1 MDWMR
6 EAETDVLEHI
16 LALLVSFAGLADR
29 AAGMPLCIQ
38 LPALGYLAYGEA
50 VARSFVVGLPSGA
63 AASVVA
69 SQATDRAERLAADF
83 RALAL
88 LLRSLLARARRR
100 ARFAARMAGPSMPP
114 RELAQPG
121 RLVPALPAPDTS

>member
-6 EAETDVLEHI
+6 EAETEVLEHI
-16 LALLVSFAGLADR
+16 LALLVSFSALADR

-38 LPALGYLAYGEA
+38 LPALAFLAHGEA
-50 VARSFVVGLPSGA
+50 VARSFVVGLPAGA
-63 AASVVA
+63 AASATA
-69 SQATDRAERLAADF
+69 SQAGDRAERLAADF
-83 RALAL
+83 RALAR
-88 LLRSLLARARRR
+88 LLRALLARARRR
-100 ARFAARMAGPSMPP
+100 ARFAARMAEPSMPP

>member
-88 LLRSLLARARRR
+88 LLRALLARARRR
-100 ARFAARMAGPSMPP
+100 ARFAARMAELSMLP

-121 RLVPALPAPDTS
+121 HLVPAPSAPDTS